1 MLIAILVLAVM
12 GLVLGGL
19 LGIAVR
25 YMATGDEDPIVGEIE
40 SMLPGSQCGQ
50 CGFPGCTPAAEAIA
64 NGSAEVTCCPP
75 GGRALAERLA
85 ALMDIDLS
93 SLGETPEAQVAMIN
107 EELCTGCTRCY
118 KACPTDAIVG
128 ASKQIHIVM
137 NKACTGC
144 NKCVDTC
151 PEDCISLQT
160 QELDLTRWHWHKP
173 EAA

>member
-1 MLIAILVLAVM
+1 MLIAVFVLAIM

-25 YMATGDEDPIVGEIE
+25 YMSTGEENPMTAEIE
-40 SMLPGSQCGQ
+40 SLLPGSQCGQ

-64 NGSAEVTCCPP
+64 KGEAEVTCCPP
-75 GGRALAERLA
+75 GGRALAEQLA
-85 ALMDIDLS
+85 NIMDIDLS
-93 SLGETPEAQVAMIN
+93 TLGETPEAKVALI
-107 EELCTGCTRCY
+107 EESLCTGCTRCY

-137 NKACTGC
+137 NAACTGC
-144 NKCVDTC
+144 NKCVEAC
-151 PEDCISLQT
+151 PENCISLYSPDI
-160 QELDLTRWHWHKP
+160 DLTRWHWHKP